1 MLCFFGALAH
11 FNPRANHFDTAIIM
25 RPLIVILLFTTL
37 GCTNAPQPR
46 GAGMP
51 TTQPGTNAPLPSS
64 GDVHD
69 YIDYALKKH
78 PKLRTQHARWLE
90 QRAHIEATSKWP
102 DPVLKYTF
110 APLPI
115 ETRLGPQ
122 HHIVQINQAIP
133 WPSRLKANTHAQN
146 ALARAEQIQFDAM
159 FLAIQHS
166 IQTHYWTLWAL
177 HATHTTITHQIK
189 VIQTLEQSIKAS
201 VQTNIQPTLALHQVA
216 QLRTALQ
223 DVLETLKSQQQV
235 HTHQFL
241 AAIGTNTLGKNIIPT
256 GKPMVPEQL
265 PELPK
270 LLKSS
275 EQHPNLVRFQH
286 LLKAQQH
293 KREQAQLQQRP
304 TFILGAQWS
313 LIGEDHSVH
322 NTNHAGRDALM
333 ISVGVSIPLW
343 SSANRAAVDV
353 EEARL
358 IQTQATLEMAKL
370 EHQHKI
376 ITTHT
381 MLKDVQRRLK
391 LIDTTRMKQAQ
402 TNYQLNLAAYSTQKV
417 GIASVIDALKRL
429 FAIERARNELMAK
442 GELLWCQLNILAG
455 QPLHHGGKP

>member
-1 MLCFFGALAH
+1 
-11 FNPRANHFDTAIIM
+11 M
-25 RPLIVILLFTTL
+25 RPSIAILLITLTGCATTS
-37 GCTNAPQPR
+37 QPR
-46 GAGMP
+46 TTGMP
-51 TTQPGTNAPLPSS
+51 TSRSSTNAPLPPS
-64 GDVHD
+64 GGVHD

-78 PKLRTQHARWLE
+78 PKLHTQHARWLE

-102 DPVLKYTF
+102 DPILKYTF

-122 HHIVQINQAIP
+122 QHIVQVNQAIP
-133 WPSRLKANTHAQN
+133 WPSKLKANTHAQS

-159 FLAIQHS
+159 FLAIQHN

-177 HATHTTITHQIK
+177 HATRRTVVNQIK
-189 VIQTLEQSIKAS
+189 VIQTLEQSIKAA
-201 VQTNIQPTLALHQVA
+201 VQTNAQPALALHQIA
-216 QLRTALQ
+216 QLRTTLQ
-223 DVLETLKSQQQV
+223 DALETLKSQQRV

-241 AAIGTNTLGKNIIPT
+241 AAIGTNTLGKDITPT
-256 GKPMVPEQL
+256 GKPMVPQQL
-265 PELPK
+265 PALPK

-293 KREQAQLQQRP
+293 KRRQAQLQQRP

-313 LIGEDHSVH
+313 LIGEQNNVP
-322 NTNHAGRDALM
+322 NAGRDALM
-333 ISVGVSIPLW
+333 VSVGVSIPLW
-343 SSANRAAVDV
+343 SDANRAAVDV

-358 IQTQATLEMAKL
+358 LQTQAKLELAKL
-370 EHQHKI
+370 DHQHKL

-381 MLKDVQRRLK
+381 KLEDVQRRLK
-391 LIDTTRMKQAQ
+391 LINTTRMKQAQ

-417 GIASVIDALKRL
+417 EISSVLGALKAL
-429 FAIERARNELMAK
+429 FAIEIERTRLMAK

-455 QPLHHGGKP
+455 QPLHHGGKS